1 MEFTRASIS
10 LWIKKYFFVKVSL
23 YFLRYLY
30 NFIFICVSH
39 FNASGEQWFHDRK
52 LIGPTFHFSVLDQFA
67 MIVFEKAEILTK
79 CLQKEIEKDP
89 GKAVNIFPFII
100 NVALDIICGK
110 LSYF

>member
-1 MEFTRASIS
+1 MELTHASIS
-10 LWIKKYFFVKVSL
+10 FRIKKYSFVKICL
-23 YFLRYLY
+23 YSLRYLY

-89 GKAVNIFPFII
+89 GKAVNIFPFKIGRAH
-100 NVALDIICGK
+100 V
-110 LSYF
+110 